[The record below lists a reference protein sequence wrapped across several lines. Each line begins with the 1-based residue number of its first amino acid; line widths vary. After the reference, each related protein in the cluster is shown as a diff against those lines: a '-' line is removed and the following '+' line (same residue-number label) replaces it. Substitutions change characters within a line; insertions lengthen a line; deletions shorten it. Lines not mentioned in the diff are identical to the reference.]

1 MSKLAGKIALIAGGS
16 TGIGLATAQ
25 RFVKE
30 GAEVII
36 TGRNEKA
43 LKLGVG
49 SIGENVTYYVS
60 DISKLD
66 QLDELYASIKAKFGR
81 IDILVANAGIGHV
94 GALGDVSEQQYDEQF
109 DVNTKGIFFAV
120 QKALPLLSDGS
131 SIVLTSSVGALKGG
145 AAYSV
150 YSASKAAVRSF
161 ARGWTTDLKDRKIR
175 VNSLSPGPVET
186 PIFEKVGFSQEQIGQ
201 VLSHLAS
208 QVPMGRVGQPEEIAA
223 AILFLASDESS
234 FITGVDLCVDGGWG
248 QV

>member
-1 MSKLAGKIALIAGGS
+1 MGKLTGKVALIAGGS

-36 TGRNEKA
+36 TGRNESA
-43 LKLGVG
+43 LKLGAE
-49 SIGENVTYYVS
+49 SIGEHITYYVS
-60 DISKLD
+60 DVSKLD
-66 QLDELYASIKAKFGR
+66 DLDHLYSSIGAKFGR

-94 GALGDVSEQQYDEQF
+94 GALGDVSEEQFDEQF
-109 DVNTKGIFFAV
+109 DVNVKGLFFTV
-120 QKALPLLSDGS
+120 QKALPLLPDGS
-131 SIVLTSSVGALKGG
+131 SIVLTSSVGARKGG

-161 ARGWTTDLKDRKIR
+161 ARSWTTDLKDRSIR

-186 PIFEKVGFSQEQIGQ
+186 PIFAKVGFNQEQIGQ

-208 QVPMGRVGQPEEIAA
+208 QVPMGRVGQPEEIAS

-234 FITGVDLCVDGGWG
+234 FVTGVDLCVDGGWG